1 MKLVVLK
8 NNFLEAL
15 MLVERAVGIS
25 ANLPILKSVLVKAT
39 ENKITVTATDLELAI
54 QATVSGKIVEEGEC
68 VIPYP
73 LLSSIVKNVTSERI
87 SMDEEGKKIKIQAD
101 NYEATLQGQAT
112 KDFPIIPSIHD
123 AAHSLKIGEGAFADA
138 LRAASVAVQLSD
150 IRPEISGVFLRYEQN
165 ELVLAGTDS
174 FRLVEKK
181 IPASQVTSSFDSVS
195 VIVPLKTVDELLR
208 ALGKKDEAVEIFIDP
223 NQILFRFSQGHIVS
237 RLIDGNF
244 PEYQGVIP
252 KETESEFSA
261 DRDECAGAVR
271 LTAAFSGRTQ
281 GISLKSGEG
290 KKHLEF
296 HSADSTLGENL
307 YKVPVKMKGGKFESV
322 FNWRYLLDGLKICPP
337 GEVMIGASPGRP
349 AVIRSPKDAS
359 FVYVLM
365 PIKL

>member
-15 MLVERAVGIS
+15 MLVERAVGMS
-25 ANLPILKSVLVKAT
+25 ANLPILKSVLVKAG

-54 QATVSGKIVEEGEC
+54 QANISGKIVEEGEC
-68 VIPYP
+68 VVPYP

-101 NYEATLQGQAT
+101 NYEATLQGQSA

-123 AAHSLKIGEGAFADA
+123 SSHSLKMGENVLAEA
-138 LRAASVAVQLSD
+138 LRVTSVAVQLSD
-150 IRPEISGVFLRYEQN
+150 IRPEISGVLFRYERN
-165 ELVLAGTDS
+165 EFILAGTDS
-174 FRLVEKK
+174 FRLVEKRV
-181 IPASQVTSSFDSVS
+181 PAAQIISSFDSIS

-208 ALGKKDEAVEIFIDP
+208 ALGKKEDSVEIFIDP
-223 NQILFRFSQGHIVS
+223 NQILFRFPQGQIVS
-237 RLIDGNF
+237 RLIDGSF

-252 KETESEFSA
+252 KETGSEFSA

-271 LTAAFSGRTQ
+271 LTAAFAGRTQ
-281 GISLKSGEG
+281 GISLKSGDG

-296 HSADSTLGENL
+296 YSADSTLGENS
-307 YKVPVKMKGGKFESV
+307 YKVPVKMKGEKFESV
-322 FNWRYLLDGLKICPP
+322 FNWRYLLDGLRICPP
-337 GEVMIGASPGRP
+337 GEVTIGASPGRP
-349 AVIRSPKDAS
+349 AIIHAPKDPS

>member
-15 MLVERAVGIS
+15 MLVERAVGLS
-25 ANLPILKSVLVKAT
+25 ANLPILKSVLVKAS

-54 QATVSGKIVEEGEC
+54 QANISGKIVEEGEC

-101 NYEATLQGQAT
+101 NYEASLQGQSA

-123 AAHSLKIGEGAFADA
+123 TAHSLKINEGIFSEA
-138 LRAASVAVQLSD
+138 LRSASVAVQVSD
-150 IRPEISGVFLRYEQN
+150 IRPEISGVFLKYEKN
-165 ELVLAGTDS
+165 ELILAGTDS
-174 FRLVEKK
+174 FRLVEKR
-181 IPASQVTSSFDSVS
+181 IPSSQVISSFDAVS

-208 ALGKKDEAVEIFIDP
+208 AVGKKEGTVEIFVDP
-223 NQILFRFSQGHIVS
+223 NQILFEFSEGQIVS

-252 KETESEFSA
+252 KETGSEFSA

-271 LTAAFSGRTQ
+271 LTAAFAGRTQ

-296 HSADSTLGENL
+296 YSADSTLGENS
-307 YKVPVKMKGGKFESV
+307 YKVPVKMKGEKFESV
-322 FNWRYLLDGLKICPP
+322 FNWRYLLDGLRICPP
-337 GEVMIGASPGRP
+337 GEVTIGTSPGRP
-349 AVIRSPKDAS
+349 AIIKAPKDPS